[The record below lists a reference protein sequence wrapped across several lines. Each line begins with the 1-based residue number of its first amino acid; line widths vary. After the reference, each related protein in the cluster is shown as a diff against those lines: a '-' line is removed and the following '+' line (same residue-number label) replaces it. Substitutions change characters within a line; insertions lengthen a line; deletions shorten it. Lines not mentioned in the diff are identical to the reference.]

1 MNRPFKRGGR
11 RKVNTVLFA
20 LLLRVTIR
28 DRPLPKNDAP
38 MTSASKGELQ
48 SLNVFL
54 CHSSGDKPVVR
65 DLYRKLRA
73 DAINPW
79 LDEVNIL
86 PGQDWDLEINEA
98 VRESDAVIV
107 CLSRS
112 SITKEGYVQKE
123 IRAVLGVADEKP
135 EGIIFLIPLKLEEC
149 VVPEK
154 LRRYQW
160 AELFTESGYEKL
172 LQALLVRAS
181 QLQAVAAAKSAPE
194 QEPKRP
200 IADLPQQEDELDRV
214 LTLLLRPEERNHLI
228 RLDQGGT
235 NNYVGRHSLREELR
249 RLRALGLIQ
258 SNPGRSVGEM
268 ADNRRFDLKE
278 FVRLTA
284 LGREYLVR
292 LAYFRNLP
300 A

>member
-1 MNRPFKRGGR
+1 
-11 RKVNTVLFA
+11 
-20 LLLRVTIR
+20 
-28 DRPLPKNDAP
+28 

-300 A
+300 T

>member
-1 MNRPFKRGGR
+1 M
-11 RKVNTVLFA
+11 NTVLFA

-160 AELFTESGYEKL
+160 AELFTASGYEKL

>member
-54 CHSSGDKPVVR
+54 CHSTGDKPVVR

-79 LDEVNIL
+79 LDDVNIL
-86 PGQDWDLEINEA
+86 PGQDWDLEINET

-123 IRAVLGVADEKP
+123 IRAGLGVADEKP

-172 LQALLVRAS
+172 LQAFLCERANSKQWQQLSLLQS
-181 QLQAVAAAKSAPE
+181 K
-194 QEPKRP
+194 
-200 IADLPQQEDELDRV
+200 
-214 LTLLLRPEERNHLI
+214 
-228 RLDQGGT
+228 
-235 NNYVGRHSLREELR
+235 SLR
-249 RLRALGLIQ
+249 GPSQICHNKKTNLIGYSLYYYDQ
-258 SNPGRSVGEM
+258 KNEI
-268 ADNRRFDLKE
+268 
-278 FVRLTA
+278 T
-284 LGREYLVR
+284 
-292 LAYFRNLP
+292 
-300 A
+300 

>member
-1 MNRPFKRGGR
+1 
-11 RKVNTVLFA
+11 VNTVLFA
-20 LLLRVTIR
+20 LLHRVTIR

-38 MTSASKGELQ
+38 MTGASKGELQ

>member
-1 MNRPFKRGGR
+1 MTPS
-11 RKVNTVLFA
+11 
-20 LLLRVTIR
+20 VT
-28 DRPLPKNDAP
+28 D
-38 MTSASKGELQ
+38 ASKCELQ

-65 DLYRKLRA
+65 DLYRKLKA
-73 DAINPW
+73 DAVDPW
-79 LDEVNIL
+79 LDEENIL
-86 PGQDWDLEINEA
+86 PGQDWDLEINKA

-112 SITKEGYVQKE
+112 SITKEGYIQKE
-123 IRAVLGVADEKP
+123 IRAVLSVADEKP

-154 LRRYQW
+154 LKRYQW
-160 AELFTESGYEKL
+160 AELFAESGYGRL
-172 LQALLVRAS
+172 LQALRVRAS
-181 QLQAVAAAKSAPE
+181 QLEAVAAAKAAPE
-194 QEPKRP
+194 QEPKKP

-228 RLDQGGT
+228 RLDQD
-235 NNYVGRHSLREELR
+235 NAKNYVGRHSLRELR

-258 SNPGRSVGEM
+258 SNPGRNVGEM
-268 ADNRRFDLKE
+268 TDNRRFDLKD
-278 FVRLTA
+278 FVSLTA

>member
-135 EGIIFLIPLKLEEC
+135 EGIIFLIPLNLEEC

-154 LRRYQW
+154 LRHYQW